1 MIKHLQGGPGVTI
14 SGGMN
19 NMPFINTSM
28 LSSGQLRY
36 NGSTQNIE
44 VYDGT
49 QWLNM
54 SSSAPIVQLD
64 PRAIRVLDWA
74 EKKMNEEEDLERR
87 MKDHPGLQD
96 AYEQFKVMDAMTKDK
111 ISEGTYRRA

>member
-1 MIKHLQGGPGVTI
+1 MIKHLQGGPGISI
-14 SGGMN
+14 SGGLSN
-19 NMPFINTSM
+19 LPYINTSM

-44 VYDGT
+44 VYDGNI
-49 QWLNM
+49 WLNM

-64 PRAIRVLDWA
+64 ARAIRVLDWA
-74 EKKMNEEEDLERR
+74 EKKMSEEEDLERR
-87 MKDHPGLQD
+87 MKDHPGLKD
-96 AYEQFKVMDAMTKDK
+96 AYEQFQVIDALTRDK